1 MPINWDKFQAS
12 LDENIERAGDK
23 TDRELASQV
32 SSITRLTDDEI
43 KKLFPDPADVKTL
56 AELMQVVK
64 QAGARNDKVNEI
76 VANAEKFSGIILTL
90 LAKFA

>member
-23 TDRELASQV
+23 TDGELASQV

-43 KKLFPDPADVKTL
+43 KKLFPDPADVKKL
-56 AELMQVVK
+56 AELMQIVK
-64 QAGARNDKVNEI
+64 QAGDRNDKVNAI
-76 VANAEKFSGIILTL
+76 VANAEKFSGIVLTL